1 MELLR
6 KAVKFG
12 ASKQEL
18 KEIYFSF
25 VRSHLEKSAT
35 LWHSSLTEKNK
46 NDLERIQKTA
56 VKIMLGNNNVSYKK
70 GLLKLDIDD
79 LSTRREKLCLDFA
92 KKCIQNPKLKHM
104 FPKVNKTKS
113 RKSKKFFVQ
122 HANTKRLQQSAIIY
136 MQNLLNNNDEEK

>member
-12 ASKQEL
+12 ASKQEM

-56 VKIMLGNNNVSYKK
+56 VKIMFGNNNISYKK
-70 GLLKLDIDD
+70 GLLILDIDD

-113 RKSKKFFVQ
+113 RKSNMLILKDYSS
-122 HANTKRLQQSAIIY
+122 RLLSTCKIF
-136 MQNLLNNNDEEK
+136 